1 MRTLVVSEKQNN
13 KKLDKVIF
21 DNFPN
26 LNQNTLYKA
35 LRKKDIRVNDKRIS
49 ENIIVHTD
57 DIIKVFICDELL
69 ENLPTFSIIYEDDF
83 ILVINKPINL
93 EVTGENSLTTML
105 NENYSFI
112 KPCHRLDRNTCRSCF
127 ICKNKRSF
135 RYTTL

>member
-1 MRTLVVSEKQNN
+1 MKIIVVNEKQNN

-49 ENIIVHTD
+49 ENIIMHTD

-69 ENLPTFSIIYEDDF
+69 ENKPNVSVIYEDDF
-83 ILVINKPINL
+83 ILVVYKPINL

-135 RYTTL
+135 RYFTL